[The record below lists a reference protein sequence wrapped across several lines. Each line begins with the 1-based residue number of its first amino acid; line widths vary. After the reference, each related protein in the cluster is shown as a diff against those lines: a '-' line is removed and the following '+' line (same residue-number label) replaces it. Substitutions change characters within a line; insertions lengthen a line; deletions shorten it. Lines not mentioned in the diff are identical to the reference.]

1 MVQNTAQIGLSS
13 GSLRLASQAETPQS
27 HPFLMAEEKLW
38 HEGIDFWEGQQ
49 PESGGMAGSHIL
61 QAAWLWP
68 FSPPVQAVQA
78 LGTQLLGGSHHG
90 YWEEEAIWVEIKV
103 SMTPWLDGSRW
114 LCPLES
120 ELWYNTRLLE
130 DTAETNEVTS
140 CQQSPCHP
148 HPTCPSLRHA
158 PGGEQGAHSE
168 PTDSGIR
175 VPALLVGVKHQ
186 CGCYLEAQGPVLA
199 DSPSGGIL

>member
-1 MVQNTAQIGLSS
+1 
-13 GSLRLASQAETPQS
+13 
-27 HPFLMAEEKLW
+27 MAEEQLW
-38 HEGIDFWEGQQ
+38 HQGIDFWEGQQ
-49 PESGGMAGSHIL
+49 PVSGGMAGSDIL

-78 LGTQLLGGSHHG
+78 LGTQLLGGCHHG

-130 DTAETNEVTS
+130 ATAETNEVTS
-140 CQQSPCHP
+140 CQPSPCHP
-148 HPTCPSLRHA
+148 HPTCPALRHA

-168 PTDSGIR
+168 STDSGIR
-175 VPALLVGVKHQ
+175 VPALLVRVKHQ
-186 CGCYLEAQGPVLA
+186 CGCYLEVQGLVLA
-199 DSPSGGIL
+199 DSPSGGVL

>member
-27 HPFLMAEEKLW
+27 HPFMMTEEQLW
-38 HEGIDFWEGQQ
+38 HEGRDFWEGQQ
-49 PESGGMAGSHIL
+49 PGPGGMAGSDIL

-68 FSPPVQAVQA
+68 SSPAVQAVQA
-78 LGTQLLGGSHHG
+78 LGTQLPGGSRHG

-130 DTAETNEVTS
+130 DAAEANEVTS
-140 CQQSPCHP
+140 CQPSPRPPQP
-148 HPTCPSLRHA
+148 HLPISKRCLGGGGG
-158 PGGEQGAHSE
+158 GGECRVAHSE
-168 PTDSGIR
+168 LTDSSK
-175 VPALLVGVKHQ
+175 PSAFSL
-186 CGCYLEAQGPVLA
+186 QG
-199 DSPSGGIL
+199 

>member
-1 MVQNTAQIGLSS
+1 M
-13 GSLRLASQAETPQS
+13 
-27 HPFLMAEEKLW
+27 
-38 HEGIDFWEGQQ
+38 
-49 PESGGMAGSHIL
+49 SGGVAGSSLL

-68 FSPPVQAVQA
+68 SSAPVQAMQA

-130 DTAETNEVTS
+130 ATVGLVLSRWAGCRCWMLDGSWLGMWMVA
-140 CQQSPCHP
+140 
-148 HPTCPSLRHA
+148 A
-158 PGGEQGAHSE
+158 GEDGS
-168 PTDSGIR
+168 
-175 VPALLVGVKHQ
+175 
-186 CGCYLEAQGPVLA
+186 
-199 DSPSGGIL
+199 

>member
-1 MVQNTAQIGLSS
+1 MVQNTPRIGLSS

-27 HPFLMAEEKLW
+27 HPFPMMEEQLW

-49 PESGGMAGSHIL
+49 PMSGGMAGSDVL
-61 QAAWLWP
+61 QAPWLWP
-68 FSPPVQAVQA
+68 SSPPVQAVQA

-130 DTAETNEVTS
+130 DTAEANKVTS
-140 CQQSPCHP
+140 CLAKSPPTPSPTAHLLGMLQEEKAEPHTLNQQIPATHP
-148 HPTCPSLRHA
+148 PSTLRDYREA
-158 PGGEQGAHSE
+158 PRC
-168 PTDSGIR
+168 IR
-175 VPALLVGVKHQ
+175 VPALLGRVKH
-186 CGCYLEAQGPVLA
+186 
-199 DSPSGGIL
+199 